1 MAGEFTFYGLI
12 FSLYTVKM
20 AGGIVLGKVDE
31 NLEGS
36 IIGLSL
42 LGLMIVIYIVYMIL
56 LVKIP

>member
-12 FSLYTVKM
+12 FSLYTVTM